1 MNYTKRLR
9 IIKKLVNMELD
20 FVDMVLE
27 KTKSPE
33 DQKDTYRN
41 FLLNLYEDMSDNILK
56 EAWENAVKKYQK
68 LL

>member
-41 FLLNLYEDMSDNILK
+41 FLFNLYEDMSDNILK

>member
-1 MNYTKRLR
+1 
-9 IIKKLVNMELD
+9 MELD